1 MLVIMRCIIMKR
13 EKIIADRYL
22 KINKHC
28 GNCWMNADM
37 NVSAKKLQK
46 SWRNIRMWILL
57 EQSWNVVR
65 ISDF

>member
-1 MLVIMRCIIMKR
+1 MPVIIQFVIMKKG
-13 EKIIADRYL
+13 KIIADRYL
-22 KINKHC
+22 KMKENC
-28 GNCWMNADM
+28 GNCWMNAGM
-37 NVSAKKLQK
+37 SVSAKKSQK